1 MSMHYGT
8 VAGIEKPISRIALG
22 CGGFSLDRQ
31 EKANALL
38 DAFVAAGGTVLDTA
52 HVYSNGE
59 SERALGHW
67 LQDRNARARVVIMT
81 KGAHPNLTDWLPRL
95 TPEAIAQDL
104 RESLDRL
111 QTDKIDLYLLHR
123 DDPAQPVGP
132 IVECLNEQVVQG
144 KISAF
149 GGSNWTHQR
158 IAEANVYAAAQGL
171 TGFTASSPHFA
182 LAVAVK
188 FGLPGLVI
196 LSGNHAALDWYRS
209 SQLPLFVWSSQAG
222 GFFSDR
228 FSPDNT
234 ENHGAIA
241 SYARPENWERARRA
255 KLLAQKYGAT
265 PTQIALAWLFQIQLN
280 LFAVIGPSTL
290 PHLNDCLGAL
300 EISLT
305 PEETAWVN
313 LEELNYGNHDSTPPD
328 CQN

>member
-1 MSMHYGT
+1 MHYGT
-8 VAGIEKPISRIALG
+8 VAGIEKPIFRIALG

-38 DAFVAAGGTVLDTA
+38 DAFVAAGGTALDTA

-59 SERALGHW
+59 SERTLGNW
-67 LQDRNARARVVIMT
+67 LQHRNARARVVIMT
-81 KGAHPNLTDWLPRL
+81 KGAHPNLSDWRPRL
-95 TPEAIAQDL
+95 TPQAIAQDL
-104 RESLDRL
+104 QESLDRL

-123 DDPAQPVGP
+123 DDPTQPVGP
-132 IVECLNEQVVQG
+132 IIDCLNEHISQG
-144 KISAF
+144 RISAF
-149 GGSNWTHQR
+149 GASNWTHQR
-158 IAEANVYAAAQGL
+158 IAEANVYAAAQNL
-171 TGFTASSPHFA
+171 TGFAASSPHFA
-182 LAVAVK
+182 LAVAEK

-196 LSGNHAALDWYRS
+196 LSQDRISLDWYRG

-234 ENHGAIA
+234 ENHGPIA
-241 SYARPENWERARRA
+241 PYARPENWERARRV
-255 KLLAQKYGAT
+255 KILAQKQGVT
-265 PTQIALAWLFQIQLN
+265 PTQIALAWLFHVQLN
-280 LFAVIGPSTL
+280 LFAVVGPSTL

-305 PEETAWVN
+305 PEEAAWLN